1 MNLIEHLE
9 SLSDN
14 KTAMNLKSLIN
25 TLYYSEDVS
34 SIETNRFLIKSN
46 PDRVFLDHAYRFIL
60 ADMELFRDNIKII
73 FYSICRMV
81 GDMLVIFYYATYR
94 VEFHICKEDDSIDN
108 DINMQV
114 KISELRKYK
123 IMKEEALYE

>member
-1 MNLIEHLE
+1 MNLIKHME
-9 SLSDN
+9 SLNDN

-60 ADMELFRDNIKII
+60 ADMELFKDSTEII
-73 FYSICRMV
+73 FYYSAYRIE
-81 GDMLVIFYYATYR
+81 FY
-94 VEFHICKEDDSIDN
+94 IQKDNSSIDN
-108 DINMQV
+108 NINMQV
-114 KISELRKYK
+114 KIFNLKKYK
-123 IMKEEALYE
+123 IIKEESLYE

>member
-1 MNLIEHLE
+1 MNLIKHME
-9 SLSDN
+9 SLNDN
-14 KTAMNLKSLIN
+14 KTTMNLRSLIN

-60 ADMELFRDNIKII
+60 ADMELFKDNTEII
-73 FYSICRMV
+73 FYYS
-81 GDMLVIFYYATYR
+81 AYR
-94 VEFHICKEDDSIDN
+94 IEFHIHKDSSSIDN

-114 KISELRKYK
+114 KISNLRKYK

>member
-1 MNLIEHLE
+1 MNLIKHME
-9 SLSDN
+9 SLNDN

-46 PDRVFLDHAYRFIL
+46 PDRIFLDHAYRFIL
-60 ADMELFRDNIKII
+60 ADMELFKDNIEII
-73 FYSICRMV
+73 FYYS
-81 GDMLVIFYYATYR
+81 TYR
-94 VEFHICKEDDSIDN
+94 VEFRIHKDDSSIDN

-114 KISELRKYK
+114 KISDLRKYK

>member
-9 SLSDN
+9 SLSNN
-14 KTAMNLKSLIN
+14 KTTMNLKSLIN

-34 SIETNRFLIKSN
+34 SIETKSN
-46 PDRVFLDHAYRFIL
+46 PDRIFLDHAYRFIL
-60 ADMELFRDNIKII
+60 ADIELFKDNIEII
-73 FYSICRMV
+73 FYYS
-81 GDMLVIFYYATYR
+81 TYR
-94 VEFHICKEDDSIDN
+94 VEFHIHKDSSSIDN

-114 KISELRKYK
+114 KISDLRKYK

>member
-1 MNLIEHLE
+1 MNLIEYLE
-9 SLSDN
+9 SLSN
-14 KTAMNLKSLIN
+14 SKTATNLKNLIN

-46 PDRVFLDHAYRFIL
+46 PDRIFLDHAYRFIL
-60 ADMELFRDNIKII
+60 ADIELFKDNTEII
-73 FYSICRMV
+73 FYYSAYRIE
-81 GDMLVIFYYATYR
+81 FY
-94 VEFHICKEDDSIDN
+94 VQKDNSSLDN

-114 KISELRKYK
+114 NIFKLKKYK

>member
-9 SLSDN
+9 SLSNN

-46 PDRVFLDHAYRFIL
+46 PDRIFLDHAYRFIL
-60 ADMELFRDNIKII
+60 ADIELFKDNIEII
-73 FYSICRMV
+73 FYYS
-81 GDMLVIFYYATYR
+81 TYR
-94 VEFHICKEDDSIDN
+94 VEFHIRKDDSSIDN
-108 DINMQV
+108 DINMQI
-114 KISELRKYK
+114 KISDLRKYK

>member
-1 MNLIEHLE
+1 MNLIEYLE
-9 SLSDN
+9 SLSNN

-46 PDRVFLDHAYRFIL
+46 PDRIFLDHAYRFIL
-60 ADMELFRDNIKII
+60 ADIELFKDNIEII
-73 FYSICRMV
+73 FYYS
-81 GDMLVIFYYATYR
+81 TYR
-94 VEFHICKEDDSIDN
+94 VEFHIHKDSSSIDS

-114 KISELRKYK
+114 KISDLRKYK

>member
-1 MNLIEHLE
+1 MNLIKHME
-9 SLSDN
+9 SLNDN

-25 TLYYSEDVS
+25 TLYYSEDVN

-46 PDRVFLDHAYRFIL
+46 PDRIFLDHAYRFIL
-60 ADMELFRDNIKII
+60 ADIELFRDNVEII
-73 FYSICRMV
+73 FYYS
-81 GDMLVIFYYATYR
+81 TYR
-94 VEFHICKEDDSIDN
+94 IEFHIHKDSSSIDN

-114 KISELRKYK
+114 KISDLRKYK

>member
-1 MNLIEHLE
+1 MNLIEYLE
-9 SLSDN
+9 SLSN
-14 KTAMNLKSLIN
+14 SKTATNLKNLIN

-46 PDRVFLDHAYRFIL
+46 PNRVFLDHAYRFIL
-60 ADMELFRDNIKII
+60 ADIELFKDNIE
-73 FYSICRMV
+73 M
-81 GDMLVIFYYATYR
+81 IFYYSTYR
-94 VEFHICKEDDSIDN
+94 VEFHIHKDDSRIDN

-114 KISELRKYK
+114 KISDLRKYK